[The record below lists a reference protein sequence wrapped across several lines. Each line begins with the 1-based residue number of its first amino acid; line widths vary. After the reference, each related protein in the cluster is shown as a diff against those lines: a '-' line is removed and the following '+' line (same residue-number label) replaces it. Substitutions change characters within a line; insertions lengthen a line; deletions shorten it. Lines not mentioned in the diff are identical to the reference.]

1 MDAFHNIRG
10 GGTFGEGGQVAG
22 VEERLRRLE
31 EVRRQEW
38 ERERP
43 QLVLELYRV
52 QDLGCRV

>member
-52 QDLGCRV
+52 QD